1 MFVLVKSISFPLGVW
16 VGILNLIVPIP
27 GLYFLLYLTYNK
39 PKLIFFCCISG
50 QNVSVMLKSVELLF
64 GRWLVSFCH
73 LA

>member
-16 VGILNLIVPIP
+16 VWILNLIVSIP

-50 QNVSVMLKSVELLF
+50 QKCVSDADELPTETLSQ
-64 GRWLVSFCH
+64 VTQTN
-73 LA
+73 